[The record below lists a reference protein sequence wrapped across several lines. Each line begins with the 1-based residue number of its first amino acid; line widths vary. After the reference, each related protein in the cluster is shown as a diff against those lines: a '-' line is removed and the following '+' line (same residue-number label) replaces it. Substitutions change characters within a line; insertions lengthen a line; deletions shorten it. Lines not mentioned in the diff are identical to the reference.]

1 MRLRRGDLD
10 VVRVS
15 NDVLTLCFLPE
26 VGGRLISLT
35 VGGAELL
42 WRNPAWLR
50 EDLSPV
56 TAYADWPATD
66 GTMGSWVNVGGSKTW
81 PAPQGWDGPDEWA
94 GPPDPVLDAG
104 AYAVLFS
111 TSPEGD
117 RVTLTSSD
125 DPRTGVR
132 IRREFALPP
141 SGGWFSH
148 TASLTNVSARPVRWS
163 AWEVTQVDTS
173 LGGEVVVDATDDPLS
188 LLVAEGS
195 PAWSA
200 QAGRV
205 HVPVQPT
212 VAKLGF
218 PQATGR
224 LAYRRGDGA
233 GLVQETT
240 VTPGAAYPDG
250 GCPVELW
257 LQHPLPEPLEE
268 FGGLHP
274 DAHLVELETLSPL
287 TELAPGESVTLAV
300 DWRCSPPS

>member
-1 MRLRRGDLD
+1 M
-10 VVRVS
+10 V
-15 NDVLTLCFLPE
+15 PH
-26 VGGRLISLT
+26 
-35 VGGAELL
+35 
-42 WRNPAWLR
+42 
-50 EDLSPV
+50 
-56 TAYADWPATD
+56 ADWPATD

-104 AYAVLFS
+104 AYAVLS
-111 TSPEGD
+111 SSGVDGD
-117 RVTLTSSD
+117 RVTLTSGD

-132 IRREFALPP
+132 IRREFVVPP

-148 TASLTNVSARPVRWS
+148 TATLTNASQRSVRWS

-173 LGGEVVVDATDDPLS
+173 LGGEIVVDATGDPLA

-195 PAWSA
+195 PGWSS

-218 PQATGR
+218 RQATGR

-233 GLVQETT
+233 GLVQEAK

-257 LQHPLPEPLEE
+257 LQHPLPEPLAE

-287 TELAPGESVTLAV
+287 TDLAPGESVTLEV